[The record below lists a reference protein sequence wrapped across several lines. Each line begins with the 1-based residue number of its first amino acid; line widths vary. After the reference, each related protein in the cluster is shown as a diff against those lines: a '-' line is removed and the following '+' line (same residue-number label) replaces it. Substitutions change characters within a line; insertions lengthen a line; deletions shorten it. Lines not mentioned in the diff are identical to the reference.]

1 MREAPTEAFGP
12 YLVYER
18 LGIGGMARVDR
29 AELANE
35 GRPVA
40 LKRML
45 PHVAENDDMVRAFVR
60 EARLASQLRHVNV
73 AQTYEIG
80 QVGETYFIAMELI
93 PGRTL
98 RQVVEHCAV
107 TTGPMPV
114 PIALNIINQICEAL
128 DYAHNLCDEAGR
140 PLGIVHRDVSPSNI
154 ILAEGGVV
162 KLIDFGIAKASASGM
177 QTTGGAIKGKFGYMA
192 PEYLA
197 GRIDARADLFAL
209 GVIAHE
215 LLTNRPLFTLPD
227 NMQTLARVREMPIHP
242 PSRTNPLVRA
252 EIDETVMT
260 ALARDPDQR
269 WQHAT
274 ALHSALTTLTTRLG
288 LVADNQQVF
297 DWIEWVFD
305 QTTFFKPR
313 RAPSPSE
320 RVLEHDRGQAAA
332 RERSSRSLPLRPRE
346 PTQILEDSP
355 LMHPP
360 AGTPV
365 QPMVRPTPGGSDYR
379 VAGFGRERTAIL
391 IDEPGDV
398 VVFAPAAVPR
408 AARGTAQVV
417 NPSRDARHPAVRSP
431 NPPPAAM
438 PLWADRDVPPTLPYG
453 TEQRWMPQDAP
464 ANRTGPLEGS
474 THDAPTLI
482 GPLDGSPLD
491 APTRIASPAFSTSP
505 RRRRR
510 AVLAIMLVLL
520 VTVLAGAVGYH
531 LMPLTL

>member
-1 MREAPTEAFGP
+1 
-12 YLVYER
+12 
-18 LGIGGMARVDR
+18 MARVDR
-29 AELANE
+29 AELASE
-35 GRPVA
+35 GCSRQVA

-73 AQTYEIG
+73 AQTYELG
-80 QVGETYFIAMELI
+80 KVGETYFIAMELI

-114 PIALNIINQICEAL
+114 PIALNIINQICDAL

-140 PLGIVHRDVSPSNI
+140 PLGIIHRDVSPSNI

-162 KLIDFGIAKASASGM
+162 KLIDFGIAKASAAGM
-177 QTTGGAIKGKFGYMA
+177 QTAGGAIKGKFGYMA

-197 GRIDARADLFAL
+197 GRIDPRADLFAL

-227 NMQTLARVREMPIHP
+227 NMRTLHRVREMPIEP

-297 DWIEWVFD
+297 DWIEWLFD

-313 RAPSPSE
+313 RAPSMPSD
-320 RVLEHDRGQAAA
+320 RVLEPDRRPAAA
-332 RERSSRSLPLRPRE
+332 HDRSSRSLPPRLRE

-365 QPMVRPTPGGSDYR
+365 QPMLRPTPRGSDYR
-379 VAGFGRERTAIL
+379 VATFGREQTAVL
-391 IDEPGDV
+391 LDEPGDGV
-398 VVFAPAAVPR
+398 MSTLVPAAMPR
-408 AARGTAQVV
+408 AARGTAQLVD
-417 NPSRDARHPAVRSP
+417 PRRDARHPAIPSP

-438 PLWADRDVPPTLPYG
+438 PLWTDRDVPRTLPDG
-453 TEQRWMPQDAP
+453 TAQRWPQSAPSSAPAP
-464 ANRTGPLEGS
+464 ANRTGPLDAS
-474 THDAPTLI
+474 MHDAPTLLQ
-482 GPLDGSPLD
+482 PLDGSMHD
-491 APTRIASPAFSTSP
+491 APTRIEPTAVFSTSRP
-505 RRRRR
+505 RHRV
-510 AVLAIMLVLL
+510 VLAIMLVLL